1 MADLA
6 TERQPL
12 SGKEKRELD
21 IEIEFLSGLIE
32 RDPEYVEAL
41 QLLGDDF
48 TKRGQFN
55 DGLKIDEQLSRLLP
69 EDSMVF
75 YNLACSYS
83 NRSHRRF
90 HHCTQEGRASR
101 LRRFQVDGHR
111 PGPEQS
117 QNRSA
122 LPVDPP
128 STEEKTHCLIRAL
141 PDERHPEWEVEAL
154 PDCMF

>member
-83 NRSHRRF
+83 LTDRIDDSI
-90 HHCTQEGRASR
+90 
-101 LRRFQVDGHR
+101 
-111 PGPEQS
+111 
-117 QNRSA
+117 SA
-122 LPVDPP
+122 LNKAVHLGYDDSKWMDTDPDLNKVRTDP
-128 STEEKTHCLIRAL
+128 RYRSIRHQLKKKHTA
-141 PDERHPEWEVEAL
+141 
-154 PDCMF
+154 

>member
-83 NRSHRRF
+83 LTDRIDDSITALNKAVHLGYDDSKWMDTDPDLNKVRTDPRY
-90 HHCTQEGRASR
+90 
-101 LRRFQVDGHR
+101 
-111 PGPEQS
+111 QS
-117 QNRSA
+117 
-122 LPVDPP
+122 
-128 STEEKTHCLIRAL
+128 IRHQL
-141 PDERHPEWEVEAL
+141 TKKHTS
-154 PDCMF
+154 

>member
-1 MADLA
+1 MEDLA

-55 DGLKIDEQLSRLLP
+55 DGLKIDEHLSRLLP
-69 EDSMVF
+69 DDSMVF

-83 NRSHRRF
+83 LTDRIDDSITALNKAVHLGYDDSKWMDIDPDLNKVRTDPRY
-90 HHCTQEGRASR
+90 
-101 LRRFQVDGHR
+101 
-111 PGPEQS
+111 QS
-117 QNRSA
+117 
-122 LPVDPP
+122 
-128 STEEKTHCLIRAL
+128 IRHQLTKKHTA
-141 PDERHPEWEVEAL
+141 
-154 PDCMF
+154 

>member
-55 DGLKIDEQLSRLLP
+55 DGLKIDEHLSRLLP

-83 NRSHRRF
+83 LTDRIDDSITALNKAVHLGYDDSKWMDTDPDLNKVRTDPRY
-90 HHCTQEGRASR
+90 
-101 LRRFQVDGHR
+101 
-111 PGPEQS
+111 QS
-117 QNRSA
+117 
-122 LPVDPP
+122 
-128 STEEKTHCLIRAL
+128 IRHQLTKKHTA
-141 PDERHPEWEVEAL
+141 
-154 PDCMF
+154 

>member
-1 MADLA
+1 MADLE
-6 TERQPL
+6 TENQPL
-12 SGKEKRELD
+12 SGKEKLELD

-55 DGLKIDEQLSRLLP
+55 EGLKIDEQLSRLLP

-83 NRSHRRF
+83 LTDRIDDSITALKKAVHLGYDDSKWMDTDPDLNKVRTDPRY
-90 HHCTQEGRASR
+90 
-101 LRRFQVDGHR
+101 
-111 PGPEQS
+111 QS
-117 QNRSA
+117 IRHQ
-122 LPVDPP
+122 LK
-128 STEEKTHCLIRAL
+128 KTHTA
-141 PDERHPEWEVEAL
+141 
-154 PDCMF
+154 

>member
-83 NRSHRRF
+83 LTDRIDDSI
-90 HHCTQEGRASR
+90 
-101 LRRFQVDGHR
+101 
-111 PGPEQS
+111 
-117 QNRSA
+117 SA
-122 LPVDPP
+122 LNKAVHLGYDDSKWMDTDPDLNKVRTDP
-128 STEEKTHCLIRAL
+128 RYQSIRHQLTKKHTA
-141 PDERHPEWEVEAL
+141 
-154 PDCMF
+154 

>member
-55 DGLKIDEQLSRLLP
+55 DGLKIDQHLSRLLP

-83 NRSHRRF
+83 LTDRIDDSITALNKAVHLGYDDSKWMDTDPDLNKVRTDPRY
-90 HHCTQEGRASR
+90 
-101 LRRFQVDGHR
+101 
-111 PGPEQS
+111 QS
-117 QNRSA
+117 ILHQLTKKHTA
-122 LPVDPP
+122 
-128 STEEKTHCLIRAL
+128 
-141 PDERHPEWEVEAL
+141 
-154 PDCMF
+154 

>member
-1 MADLA
+1 MADLE
-6 TERQPL
+6 TENQPL
-12 SGKEKRELD
+12 SGKEKLELD

-55 DGLKIDEQLSRLLP
+55 EGLKIDEQLSRLLP

-83 NRSHRRF
+83 LTDRIDDSITALNKAVHLGYDDSKWMDTDPDLNKVRTDPRY
-90 HHCTQEGRASR
+90 
-101 LRRFQVDGHR
+101 
-111 PGPEQS
+111 QS
-117 QNRSA
+117 
-122 LPVDPP
+122 
-128 STEEKTHCLIRAL
+128 IRHQLTKKHTA
-141 PDERHPEWEVEAL
+141 
-154 PDCMF
+154 

>member
-83 NRSHRRF
+83 LTDRIDDSITALNKAVHLGYDDSKWMDTDPDLNKVRTDPRYRS
-90 HHCTQEGRASR
+90 
-101 LRRFQVDGHR
+101 
-111 PGPEQS
+111 
-117 QNRSA
+117 
-122 LPVDPP
+122 
-128 STEEKTHCLIRAL
+128 IRHQLKKKHTA
-141 PDERHPEWEVEAL
+141 
-154 PDCMF
+154 

>member
-1 MADLA
+1 MADLE
-6 TERQPL
+6 TENQPL
-12 SGKEKRELD
+12 SGKEKLELD

-55 DGLKIDEQLSRLLP
+55 EGLKIDEQLSRLLP

-83 NRSHRRF
+83 LTDRIDDSI
-90 HHCTQEGRASR
+90 TALKKAVR
-101 LRRFQVDGHR
+101 LGYDDSKWMDTDPDLNKVRTDPRY
-111 PGPEQS
+111 QS
-117 QNRSA
+117 IRHQ
-122 LPVDPP
+122 LK
-128 STEEKTHCLIRAL
+128 KTHTA
-141 PDERHPEWEVEAL
+141 
-154 PDCMF
+154 

>member
-1 MADLA
+1 MADLE
-6 TERQPL
+6 TENQTL
-12 SGKEKRELD
+12 SGKEKLELD

-55 DGLKIDEQLSRLLP
+55 EGLKIDEQLSRLLP

-83 NRSHRRF
+83 LTDRIDDSITALNKAVNLGYDDSKWMDTDPDLNKVRTDPRY
-90 HHCTQEGRASR
+90 
-101 LRRFQVDGHR
+101 
-111 PGPEQS
+111 QS
-117 QNRSA
+117 
-122 LPVDPP
+122 
-128 STEEKTHCLIRAL
+128 IRHQLTKKHTA
-141 PDERHPEWEVEAL
+141 
-154 PDCMF
+154 

>member
-1 MADLA
+1 MADLE
-6 TERQPL
+6 TENQPL
-12 SGKEKRELD
+12 SGKEKLELD

-55 DGLKIDEQLSRLLP
+55 EGLKIDEQLSRILP

-83 NRSHRRF
+83 LTDRIDDSITALNKAVHLGYDDSNWMDTDPDLNKVRTDPRY
-90 HHCTQEGRASR
+90 
-101 LRRFQVDGHR
+101 
-111 PGPEQS
+111 QS
-117 QNRSA
+117 
-122 LPVDPP
+122 
-128 STEEKTHCLIRAL
+128 IRHQLTKKHTA
-141 PDERHPEWEVEAL
+141 
-154 PDCMF
+154 

>member
-6 TERQPL
+6 TERHPL

-55 DGLKIDEQLSRLLP
+55 DGLKIDEHLSRLLP

-83 NRSHRRF
+83 LTDRIDDSITALNKAVHLGYDDSKWMDTDPDLNKVRTDPRY
-90 HHCTQEGRASR
+90 
-101 LRRFQVDGHR
+101 
-111 PGPEQS
+111 QS
-117 QNRSA
+117 
-122 LPVDPP
+122 
-128 STEEKTHCLIRAL
+128 IRHQLTKKHTA
-141 PDERHPEWEVEAL
+141 
-154 PDCMF
+154 